1 MSEHRF
7 TQGEWTQHEFT
18 RKAPMVVTGKNG
30 EVWAARSIHI
40 GSGEKWIGSA
50 DMSTRHDGE
59 GYPSVTNATEHEANA
74 RLMIAA
80 PKLLAALEACRDAI
94 GESLDVDP
102 RNRQA
107 FVQAESAI
115 AEALDG
121 KAEEAA
127 S

>member
-1 MSEHRF
+1 MSEHKF
-7 TQGEWTQHEFT
+7 TQGEWSEHEFT

-40 GSGEKWIGSA
+40 GAGEKWIGSA

-59 GYPSVTNATEHEANA
+59 GYPSVTNAIEHEANA

-80 PKLLAALEACRDAI
+80 PKILAALEVCAKELSRHGYEDTQLAAEEGYLAI
-94 GESLDVDP
+94 
-102 RNRQA
+102 QA
-107 FVQAESAI
+107 
-115 AEALDG
+115 ALYGMD
-121 KAEEAA
+121 EEAA